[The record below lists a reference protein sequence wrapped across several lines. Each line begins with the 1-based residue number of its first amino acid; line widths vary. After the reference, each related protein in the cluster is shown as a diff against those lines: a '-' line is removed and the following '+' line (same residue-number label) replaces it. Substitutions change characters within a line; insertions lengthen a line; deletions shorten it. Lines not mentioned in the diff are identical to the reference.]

1 MTKNE
6 VIERIK
12 QEYKYF
18 NRPVHIDDSPWD
30 RGYNEGYANGLKN
43 AYDLVNRIEDN
54 NNDCKKIFVISI
66 ISKDFGD
73 FDTVKTYLFR
83 TQKTAELEFKRLFEI
98 YGVDNERE
106 KDNKNMMYFD
116 DVLDGGYFYGK
127 DNYNGNEFVVT
138 IKDEKVMR

>member
-18 NRPVHIDDSPWD
+18 NRPAHIDDSPWD

-43 AYDLVNRIEDN
+43 AYELVNRIEDN
-54 NNDCKKIFVISI
+54 DNKKVFIISL

-73 FDTVKTYLFR
+73 FNTVRTYLFSA
-83 TQKTAELEFKRLFEI
+83 QKTAEEEFKRLFEM
-98 YGVDNERE
+98 YGVNSRLE
-106 KDNKNMMYFD
+106 KDNENIMYFD
-116 DVLDGGYFYGK
+116 DVLDSGYFYGK
-127 DNYNGNEFVVT
+127 DNDNGNEFVVT
-138 IKDEKVMR
+138 IKSDKVMR

>member
-6 VIERIK
+6 VLERIK

-18 NRPVHIDDSPWD
+18 NGPAHIDDSPWD

-54 NNDCKKIFVISI
+54 DNKKVFIISL

-73 FDTVKTYLFR
+73 FNTVRTYLFSA
-83 TQKTAELEFKRLFEI
+83 QETAEEEFKRLFEM
-98 YGVDNERE
+98 YGVNSQLE
-106 KDNKNMMYFD
+106 KDNENMMYFD
-116 DVLDGGYFYGK
+116 DVIDSGYFYGK
-127 DNYNGNEFVVT
+127 DNDTGNEFVVT
-138 IKDEKVMR
+138 IKSDKVMR

>member
-18 NRPVHIDDSPWD
+18 NRPAHIDDSPWD

-54 NNDCKKIFVISI
+54 DNKKVFIISL

-73 FDTVKTYLFR
+73 FNTVRTYLFSA
-83 TQKTAELEFKRLFEI
+83 QKTAEEEFKRLFEM
-98 YGVDNERE
+98 YGVNSQLE
-106 KDNKNMMYFD
+106 KDNENMMYFD
-116 DVLDGGYFYGK
+116 DVLDSGYFYGK
-127 DNYNGNEFVVT
+127 DNDNGNEFVVT
-138 IKDEKVMR
+138 IKSDKVMK

>member
-6 VIERIK
+6 VIEQIK

-18 NRPVHIDDSPWD
+18 NRPAHIDDSPWD

-54 NNDCKKIFVISI
+54 DNKKVFIISL

-73 FDTVKTYLFR
+73 FNTVRTYLFSA
-83 TQKTAELEFKRLFEI
+83 KKKKKKEFKRLFEM
-98 YGVDNERE
+98 YGVNSQLE
-106 KDNKNMMYFD
+106 KDNENMMYFD
-116 DVLDGGYFYGK
+116 DVLDSGYFYGK
-127 DNYNGNEFVVT
+127 DNDNGNEFVVT
-138 IKDEKVMR
+138 IKSDKVMR

>member
-18 NRPVHIDDSPWD
+18 NRPAHIDDSPWD

-54 NNDCKKIFVISI
+54 DNKKVFIISL

-73 FDTVKTYLFR
+73 FNTVRTYLFS
-83 TQKTAELEFKRLFEI
+83 TQETAEAEFKRLFEI
-98 YGVDNERE
+98 YGVDNELE

-116 DVLDGGYFYGK
+116 DVLDSGYFYGK
-127 DNYNGNEFVVT
+127 DNDGEFVVT
-138 IKDEKVMR
+138 INNEKVMK

>member
-18 NRPVHIDDSPWD
+18 NRPAHIDDSPWD

-43 AYDLVNRIEDN
+43 TYELVDRIE
-54 NNDCKKIFVISI
+54 NNDNKKVFIISL

-73 FDTVKTYLFR
+73 FNTVRTYLFR
-83 TQKTAELEFKRLFEI
+83 AQETAEKEFKRLFEI
-98 YGVDNERE
+98 YGVNSQHE
-106 KDNKNMMYFD
+106 KDNENMMYFD
-116 DVLDGGYFYGK
+116 DVIDSGYFYGK
-127 DNYNGNEFVVT
+127 DNDTGNEFVVT
-138 IKDEKVMR
+138 IKSDKVIR

>member
-18 NRPVHIDDSPWD
+18 NRPAHIDDSPWD

-43 AYDLVNRIEDN
+43 TYDLVNRIEDN
-54 NNDCKKIFVISI
+54 DNKKVFIISL

-73 FDTVKTYLFR
+73 FNTVRTYLFSA
-83 TQKTAELEFKRLFEI
+83 QKTAEEEFKRLFEM
-98 YGVDNERE
+98 YGVNSQLE
-106 KDNKNMMYFD
+106 KDNENMMYFD
-116 DVLDGGYFYGK
+116 DVIDSGYFYGK
-127 DNYNGNEFVVT
+127 DNNNGNEFVVT
-138 IKDEKVMR
+138 IKSDKVMR

>member
-18 NRPVHIDDSPWD
+18 NRPAHIDDSSWD

-54 NNDCKKIFVISI
+54 DNKKVFIISL

-73 FDTVKTYLFR
+73 FNTVRTYLFSA
-83 TQKTAELEFKRLFEI
+83 QKTAEEEFKRLFEM
-98 YGVDNERE
+98 YGVNSQLE
-106 KDNKNMMYFD
+106 KDNENMMYFD
-116 DVLDGGYFYGK
+116 DVLDSGYFYGK
-127 DNYNGNEFVVT
+127 DNDNGNEFVVT
-138 IKDEKVMR
+138 IKSDKVMR

>member
-18 NRPVHIDDSPWD
+18 NRPAHIDDSPWD

-54 NNDCKKIFVISI
+54 DNKKVFIISL

-73 FDTVKTYLFR
+73 FNTVRTYLFSA
-83 TQKTAELEFKRLFEI
+83 QKTAEEEFKRLFEM
-98 YGVDNERE
+98 YGVNSQLE
-106 KDNKNMMYFD
+106 KDNENMMYFD
-116 DVLDGGYFYGK
+116 DVLDSGYFYGK
-127 DNYNGNEFVVT
+127 DNDNGNEFVVT
-138 IKDEKVMR
+138 IKSDKVMR

>member
-6 VIERIK
+6 VLKRIK

-18 NRPVHIDDSPWD
+18 NRPVHINDSPWD

-54 NNDCKKIFVISI
+54 DNKQVFIISL

-73 FDTVKTYLFR
+73 FNTVRTYLFSA
-83 TQKTAELEFKRLFEI
+83 QKTAEEEFKRLFEM
-98 YGVDNERE
+98 YGVNSQLE
-106 KDNKNMMYFD
+106 KDNENMMYFD
-116 DVLDGGYFYGK
+116 DVLDSGYFYGK
-127 DNYNGNEFVVT
+127 DNDNGNEFVVT
-138 IKDEKVMR
+138 IKSDKVMR

>member
-18 NRPVHIDDSPWD
+18 NRPAHIDDSPWD

-54 NNDCKKIFVISI
+54 DNKKVFIISL

-73 FDTVKTYLFR
+73 FNTVRTYLFSA
-83 TQKTAELEFKRLFEI
+83 QKTAEEEFKRLFEM
-98 YGVDNERE
+98 YGVNSQLE
-106 KDNKNMMYFD
+106 KDNENMMYFD
-116 DVLDGGYFYGK
+116 DVIDSGYFYGK
-127 DNYNGNEFVVT
+127 DNDTGNEFVVT
-138 IKDEKVMR
+138 IKSDKVMR

>member
-18 NRPVHIDDSPWD
+18 NRPAHIDDSPWD

-43 AYDLVNRIEDN
+43 TYDLVNRIEDN
-54 NNDCKKIFVISI
+54 DNKKVFIISL

-73 FDTVKTYLFR
+73 FNTVRTYLFSA
-83 TQKTAELEFKRLFEI
+83 QKTAEEEFKRLFEM
-98 YGVDNERE
+98 YGVNSQLE
-106 KDNKNMMYFD
+106 KDNENMMYFD
-116 DVLDGGYFYGK
+116 DVIDSGYFYGK
-127 DNYNGNEFVVT
+127 DNDNGNEFVVT
-138 IKDEKVMR
+138 IKSDKVMR

>member
-18 NRPVHIDDSPWD
+18 NRPAHIDDSPWD

-43 AYDLVNRIEDN
+43 AYELVNRIEDN
-54 NNDCKKIFVISI
+54 DNKKVFIISL

-73 FDTVKTYLFR
+73 FNTVRTYLFSA
-83 TQKTAELEFKRLFEI
+83 QKTAEEEFKRLFEM
-98 YGVDNERE
+98 YGVNSQLE
-106 KDNKNMMYFD
+106 KDNENMMYFD
-116 DVLDGGYFYGK
+116 DVLDSGYFYGK
-127 DNYNGNEFVVT
+127 DNDNGNEFVVT
-138 IKDEKVMR
+138 IKSDKVMR

>member
-18 NRPVHIDDSPWD
+18 NRPAHIDDSPWD

-54 NNDCKKIFVISI
+54 DNEKVFIISL

-73 FDTVKTYLFR
+73 FNTVRTYLFSA
-83 TQKTAELEFKRLFEI
+83 QKTAEEEFKRLFEM
-98 YGVDNERE
+98 YGVNSQLE
-106 KDNKNMMYFD
+106 KDNENMMYFD
-116 DVLDGGYFYGK
+116 DVIDSGYFYGK
-127 DNYNGNEFVVT
+127 DNDTGNEFVVT
-138 IKDEKVMR
+138 IKSDKVMR

>member
-18 NRPVHIDDSPWD
+18 NRPAHIDDSPWD

-54 NNDCKKIFVISI
+54 DNKKVFIISL

-73 FDTVKTYLFR
+73 FNTVRTYLFSA
-83 TQKTAELEFKRLFEI
+83 QKTAEEEFKRLFEM
-98 YGVDNERE
+98 YGINSQLE
-106 KDNKNMMYFD
+106 KDNENMMYFD
-116 DVLDGGYFYGK
+116 DVIDSGYFYGK
-127 DNYNGNEFVVT
+127 DNDNGNEFVVT
-138 IKDEKVMR
+138 IKSDKVMR

>member
-18 NRPVHIDDSPWD
+18 NRPAHIDDSPWD

-43 AYDLVNRIEDN
+43 AYDLVNRIE
-54 NNDCKKIFVISI
+54 NNDNKKVFIISL

-73 FDTVKTYLFR
+73 FNTVKTYLFSA
-83 TQKTAELEFKRLFEI
+83 QKTAEEEFKRLFEM
-98 YGVDNERE
+98 YGVNSQLE

-116 DVLDGGYFYGK
+116 DVLDSGYFYGK
-127 DNYNGNEFVVT
+127 DNDNGNEFVVT
-138 IKDEKVMR
+138 IKSDKVMR

>member
-6 VIERIK
+6 VLERIK

-54 NNDCKKIFVISI
+54 DNKKVFVISL

-73 FDTVKTYLFR
+73 FNTVRTYLFSV
-83 TQKTAELEFKRLFEI
+83 QETAEKEFKRLFEM
-98 YGVDNERE
+98 YGVNSQLE
-106 KDNKNMMYFD
+106 KDNENMMYFD
-116 DVLDGGYFYGK
+116 DVIDSGYFYGK
-127 DNYNGNEFVVT
+127 DNDTGNEFVVT
-138 IKDEKVMR
+138 IKSDKVMR

>member
-18 NRPVHIDDSPWD
+18 NRPAHIDDSPWD

-54 NNDCKKIFVISI
+54 DNKKVFVISL

-73 FDTVKTYLFR
+73 FNTVRTYLFSA
-83 TQKTAELEFKRLFEI
+83 QKTAEEEFKRLFEM
-98 YGVDNERE
+98 YGVNSQLE
-106 KDNKNMMYFD
+106 KDNENMMYFD
-116 DVLDGGYFYGK
+116 DVIDSGYFYGK
-127 DNYNGNEFVVT
+127 DNDTGNEFVVT
-138 IKDEKVMR
+138 IKSDKVMR